1 MNNSNT
7 IAIGDRMGSV
17 AASIADPSR
26 SSASEVV
33 AERSLTA
40 SQWGLLAFLVSEV
53 ALFSTLVVA
62 YVTFLGKDVVG
73 PTPAVLSVPLALAMT
88 CCLVASSATVH
99 IAARRFTQGVN
110 TAFTQWWIST
120 VVLGALFLAGTA
132 YEWHGLIT
140 RHHLTI
146 SRNLFGTTYYTLI
159 GFHGLHLAIGLLMML
174 LVLALMFA
182 RELTKECHMAVE
194 LISWYWHFVDAVWV
208 VLFVLV
214 YFVGR

>member
-1 MNNSNT
+1 MDNSNIMT
-7 IAIGDRMGSV
+7 ISDQMGSV
-17 AASIADPSR
+17 AASMADQ
-26 SSASEVV
+26 SSASASEAV
-33 AERSLTA
+33 AERALTA

-53 ALFSTLVVA
+53 ALFSTLIVA

-73 PTPAVLSVPLALAMT
+73 PTPLVLSLPLALAMT
-88 CCLVASSATVH
+88 CCLVLSSATVH
-99 IAARRFTQGVN
+99 IAARRFTEGVN

-120 VVLGALFLAGTA
+120 VVFGALFLAGTA
-132 YEWHGLIT
+132 YEWYGLIT
-140 RHHLTI
+140 NHHLTI

-159 GFHGLHLAIGLLMML
+159 GFHGLHLAIGLFMMM

-182 RELTKECHMAVE
+182 RELTQECHMAVE

-214 YFVGR
+214 YLVGR